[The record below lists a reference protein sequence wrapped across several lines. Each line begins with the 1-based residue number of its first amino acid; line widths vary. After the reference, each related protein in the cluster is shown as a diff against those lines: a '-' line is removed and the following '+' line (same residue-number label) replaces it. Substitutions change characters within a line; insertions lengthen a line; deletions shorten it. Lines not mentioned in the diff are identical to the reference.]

1 MRYYRFSNKIKKCL
15 HPVASFLY
23 LNPPNYLIPKFS
35 QKVCMENNYHRGS
48 QWIKCD
54 LHVHTPFSIE
64 HHYGDGQTEAVW
76 DKFITDLESL
86 PKEFKIIGINDY
98 LFLEGYKKVVEFK
111 ESGRLSNI
119 DLILPVVEFRIDK
132 FGSVSQ
138 DNPFKRV
145 NYHVIFSDELKPEVI
160 QQQFLNALNADYK
173 LYADYESNDGDWNG
187 VITKENL
194 IRLGEKLKESSN
206 GALKGSS
213 LKIGFQS
220 LNIPYSQLLEK
231 LKNHQLKG
239 KYLTAVGKTEW
250 DAMRWESSPAE
261 KKSVINKVDF
271 VFIASESAEAFNKS
285 KKSLTGQ
292 SVNDLLLD
300 CSDAHS
306 YSTES
311 QLKDRIGNCY
321 TWVKI
326 NPTFRGL
333 KYLLYEPED
342 RIYIGETPEVHMR
355 VHQKPTL
362 YIKEIAIDQF
372 DGYNGSKG
380 DWFKHQIVYPSK
392 ELTAIIGN
400 KGKGK
405 SAITDIIGLLGNSH
419 NFDYFSFLNNK
430 KFRKNGLARNF
441 EANLVWENGHGK
453 PMNLYDE
460 VDINLEEKVKYL
472 PQRYFEELCNE
483 IESNENFK
491 KEINQVVFT
500 HLQETERLG
509 QPTFE
514 NFIALKKQSAE
525 EAIEGLRQKLSDI
538 HEELVSLQVKGTAEH
553 KKNLYSR
560 IEILENEIESHI
572 QNKPTHPFPEEE
584 DNEDKGDGDNG
595 NEERGENFRRLQ
607 QSSTDLAELNAEK
620 EGLLGELTDL
630 NSDLNLLGQLRERLE
645 SERTRISEFRQQE
658 SEVLQ
663 SYNVSIDDIYPV
675 PNINLVPI
683 DKVISEKDK
692 NKLIVEIQLG
702 RVVYEPSEHSQL
714 IGNPNDILSNRI
726 VAKESE
732 IETLSATLDAKEK
745 VIESYNNSMAQWERV
760 LAEKTGD
767 TENPSPGTLNY
778 HKNELQYI
786 IDDLEDGIKGI
797 KSSRN
802 EVTKAIYSKKKSIV
816 DIYAHFKSNIDEK
829 LAENMEEIDEYEIS
843 LEASMQIRNFSPNF
857 LDFIDK
863 NRAGTFRGQEI
874 AETLVKE
881 VVDKA
886 NPNLEESIM
895 EFLNDLI
902 SKLEYDNGVKQNPF
916 HQIKESKELK
926 DLYDYLYGLKYLDEK
941 YELKFA
947 GKSIEQL
954 SPGERGAALI
964 VFYLLL
970 DKDEKPLIIDQPED
984 NLDNQSVY
992 EILVPFIRQAKK
1004 KRQLIL
1010 VTHNPNLAVV
1020 ADAEQVIHVELDKK
1034 NNNTFSFE
1042 SGGIENPTINRGI
1055 LDILEGTKP
1064 AFDKRKMKYLSDGNG

>member
-1 MRYYRFSNKIKKCL
+1 
-15 HPVASFLY
+15 
-23 LNPPNYLIPKFS
+23 
-35 QKVCMENNYHRGS
+35 MENNYDRGS

-64 HHYGDGQTEAVW
+64 HHYGDGQTDAVW

-86 PKEFKIIGINDY
+86 RAEYKIIGINDY
-98 LFLEGYKKVVEFK
+98 LFLDGYGKVLDYKKR
-111 ESGRLSNI
+111 GRLANI
-119 DLILPVVEFRIDK
+119 DLIIPVVEFRIDK

-145 NYHVIFSDELKPEVI
+145 NFHVIFSDELKPEVI

-173 LYADYESNDGDWNG
+173 LFADYESNEGDWNG

-194 IRLGEKLKESSN
+194 IHLGEKLKESSN
-206 GALKGSS
+206 GALNGSS

-220 LNIPYSQLLEK
+220 LNIPYSQLIEK
-231 LKNHQLKG
+231 LKNHQLRG

-250 DAMRWESSPAE
+250 DAMRWESSAAE
-261 KKSVINKVDF
+261 KKSIINKVDF
-271 VFIASESAEAFNKS
+271 VFIASENVEAFHKS
-285 KKSLTGQ
+285 KKSLTNQ

-300 CSDAHS
+300 CSDAHT
-306 YSTES
+306 YSNEA
-311 QLKDRIGNCY
+311 QIKDRIGNCY

-342 RIYIGETPEVHMR
+342 RIYIGETPAVHLR
-355 VHQKPTL
+355 VQQKLTL
-362 YIKEIAIDQF
+362 YIKEIAIDQV

-380 DWFKHQIVYPSK
+380 NWFKQQLVHPSK

-419 NFDYFSFLNNK
+419 NFEYFSFLNNK

-441 EANLVWENGHGK
+441 EANLVWENGHTK
-453 PMNLYDE
+453 PMNLHDE
-460 VDINLEEKVKYL
+460 VDTDLEEKVKYL

-483 IESNENFK
+483 IENNENFK

-500 HLQETERLG
+500 HLDETERLG

-514 NFIALKKQSAE
+514 DFMTLKKQSAE
-525 EAIEGLRQKLSDI
+525 ESIEELRQKLSDI
-538 HEELVSLQVKGTAEH
+538 HEDLVSLQKKGTVEF
-553 KKNLYSR
+553 KKNLNSK
-560 IEILENEIESHI
+560 IDILEAEIESHKK
-572 QNKPTHPFPEEE
+572 NEPTNPYQEE
-584 DNEDKGDGDNG
+584 DDEEDEGDGDNA
-595 NEERGENFRRLQ
+595 NEERGENFHKLQ
-607 QSSTDLAELNAEK
+607 QATTELAVLNTERDELLDKLTNLNNDL
-620 EGLLGELTDL
+620 TI
-630 NSDLNLLGQLRERLE
+630 LGQLRDRLVNE
-645 SERTRISEFRQQE
+645 DARISEFRHQE
-658 SEVLQ
+658 SEVLEPFDI
-663 SYNVSIDDIYPV
+663 SIEDIYPM
-675 PNINLVPI
+675 PKINLVPV
-683 DKVISEKDK
+683 DEVISEKEK
-692 NKLIVEIQLG
+692 GKLRAEIQLG
-702 RVVYEPSEHSQL
+702 RVAYNPLEHGQ
-714 IGNPNDILSNRI
+714 IIEKEDDILNKRI
-726 VAKESE
+726 GIKESE
-732 IETLSATLDAKEK
+732 IEAISATLDAKEK
-745 VIESYNNSMAQWERV
+745 AIESYNNAIAVWQRV

-767 TENPSPGTLNY
+767 TENPSPGTFNY
-778 HKNELQYI
+778 FKNELKYI
-786 IDDLEDGIKGI
+786 TDELEGEIKGM
-797 KSSRN
+797 KNSRD
-802 EVTKAIYSKKKSIV
+802 EITKAIYGKKKSIV

-829 LAENMEEIDEYEIS
+829 LAKNMEEIDEYDIS

-874 AETLVKE
+874 AEAVVKE
-881 VVDKA
+881 AVDKA
-886 NPNLEESIM
+886 NPNSEESIM
-895 EFLNDLI
+895 EFLHELTD
-902 SKLEYDNGVKQNPF
+902 KLEYDNEVKQNPF

-1004 KRQLIL
+1004 KRQLII

-1034 NNNTFSFE
+1034 NNNTFSFK
-1042 SGGIENPTINRGI
+1042 SGGIENPTINKGI